1 MLQFVCEKFSPAN
14 GKTALENWINTV
26 YCTWQIEFIEN
37 YIYFRI
43 FDHFS
48 HGYYGIAFNLNI
60 S

>member
-37 YIYFRI
+37 WRELELHIFSYF
-43 FDHFS
+43 
-48 HGYYGIAFNLNI
+48 
-60 S
+60 